1 MNREEVFQA
10 MAEIDDRYI
19 SESLRY
25 SPGKA
30 SSASERILHTKK
42 KRIITLA
49 LAAALML
56 ALGISTYAGVSRISN
71 SKTAEKIALEE
82 LETWKEIG
90 LISEKLSVSG
100 QAVKVVEIEEYTGG
114 DYWFG
119 RFFTRSYDVRFYGGA
134 DNKYFLNLSVD
145 TISGKIIAANI
156 EAVADKK
163 DVPVNK
169 IVVEEPD
176 PANPGGGN
184 IPVTYY
190 FYDNFDD
197 IFPAD
202 LTVDG
207 CCKRL
212 AEYWGFIGY
221 KLADTIDAF
230 YNSEWNAVEGDTLLQ
245 DLPTNNYYL
254 TIYFDGDQEGVP
266 MYLQLEQFPG
276 RVCFS
281 LGTRHLVG

>member
-1 MNREEVFQA
+1 MNREDVFQA
-10 MAEIDDRYI
+10 MTEIDDRYI
-19 SESLRY
+19 SEALRY
-25 SPGKA
+25 SPGNA
-30 SSASERILHTKK
+30 SSASERIIHMK

-56 ALGISTYAGVSRISN
+56 ALGISAYAEVSKVSN
-71 SKTAEKIALEE
+71 PKTAEKIALEE
-82 LETWKEIG
+82 LETWKKIG
-90 LISEKLSVSG
+90 LISEELSVNR
-100 QAVKVVEIEEYTGG
+100 QATKVVEIEEYTGS

-119 RFFTRSYDVRFYGGA
+119 RLFTRSYDVRFYGGA

-145 TISGKIIAANI
+145 TITGKIKAANI
-156 EAVADKK
+156 EAAADKK
-163 DVPVNK
+163 DVPVNE

-176 PANPGGGN
+176 PTNPSGER

-202 LTVDG
+202 LTVDD

-212 AEYWGFIGY
+212 AEYWGFSGY
-221 KLADTIDAF
+221 KLADTVDDW
-230 YNSEWNAVEGDTLLQ
+230 YNSEWDAVEGDTLLQ
-245 DLPTNNYYL
+245 DLPMDNYYL
-254 TIYFDGDQEGVP
+254 TIYFDGDQEGAP